1 MTEQEE
7 KEYVIPKKR
16 KKLGFGGTMA
26 VVLIVAAGV
35 LFAAYPLI
43 FGEGRF
49 DVETSDSKE
58 FQDGFG
64 DSPFGRI
71 DGPDEPDFSANS
83 QSSFDIGPLQDQ
95 LSEQEKRLQEEN
107 DRLKGQLDSLQG
119 QLDSV
124 REEAGAAAA
133 AKYDELLEH
142 MKAAQALNEK
152 TIAALEKRLDDQEND
167 RRMSEAEAAAEAA
180 RRKAA
185 AEAAAAR
192 EAQLKSQIAS
202 PAVIFD
208 QGQNKNGVGGSAGD
222 GTGLGN
228 IDPSRAFV
236 ENGAAPV
243 KVETADVIANPSN
256 TVLQG
261 TIIRATLQNAVSS
274 DTPGQVSALVTSPIY
289 SFDGTQILIP
299 SGARVFGQYSSDVR
313 LGQKRILIGW
323 TRIVTPEGQSVQIAA
338 YGGDSQ
344 GRSGITGD
352 VNNHFGQRFGGAAL
366 VSLISATPQIAAAL
380 VSDNNEIAVNTGEDV
395 GDDLSNTT
403 ADVMNEY
410 IKIPPTISVEQ
421 GSVVSIMV
429 DRDLEFF

>member
-185 AEAAAAR
+185 A
-192 EAQLKSQIAS
+192 
-202 PAVIFD
+202 
-208 QGQNKNGVGGSAGD
+208 
-222 GTGLGN
+222 
-228 IDPSRAFV
+228 
-236 ENGAAPV
+236 
-243 KVETADVIANPSN
+243 
-256 TVLQG
+256 
-261 TIIRATLQNAVSS
+261 
-274 DTPGQVSALVTSPIY
+274 
-289 SFDGTQILIP
+289 
-299 SGARVFGQYSSDVR
+299 
-313 LGQKRILIGW
+313 
-323 TRIVTPEGQSVQIAA
+323 
-338 YGGDSQ
+338 
-344 GRSGITGD
+344 
-352 VNNHFGQRFGGAAL
+352 
-366 VSLISATPQIAAAL
+366 
-380 VSDNNEIAVNTGEDV
+380 
-395 GDDLSNTT
+395 
-403 ADVMNEY
+403 
-410 IKIPPTISVEQ
+410 
-421 GSVVSIMV
+421 
-429 DRDLEFF
+429 

>member
-133 AKYDELLEH
+133 AADLPLPPRRDH
-142 MKAAQALNEK
+142 
-152 TIAALEKRLDDQEND
+152 LDSG
-167 RRMSEAEAAAEAA
+167 RW
-180 RRKAA
+180 
-185 AEAAAAR
+185 
-192 EAQLKSQIAS
+192 
-202 PAVIFD
+202 
-208 QGQNKNGVGGSAGD
+208 SAGPQ
-222 GTGLGN
+222 GL
-228 IDPSRAFV
+228 P
-236 ENGAAPV
+236 
-243 KVETADVIANPSN
+243 
-256 TVLQG
+256 
-261 TIIRATLQNAVSS
+261 
-274 DTPGQVSALVTSPIY
+274 PGC
-289 SFDGTQILIP
+289 GCHER
-299 SGARVFGQYSSDVR
+299 GR
-313 LGQKRILIGW
+313 L
-323 TRIVTPEGQSVQIAA
+323 
-338 YGGDSQ
+338 
-344 GRSGITGD
+344 
-352 VNNHFGQRFGGAAL
+352 
-366 VSLISATPQIAAAL
+366 
-380 VSDNNEIAVNTGEDV
+380 
-395 GDDLSNTT
+395 
-403 ADVMNEY
+403 
-410 IKIPPTISVEQ
+410 
-421 GSVVSIMV
+421 
-429 DRDLEFF
+429 